1 MNSGIRLRTFS
12 PGSTGQDEPSAEELA
27 RAALRDAGYQSGFAE
42 GHAAATEAHLED
54 QTRLTA
60 ALVEALEDAALT
72 NEAARRHVAASL
84 SPMIEALV
92 RAITPALAEA
102 GLSRE
107 VARLVAEALEASPGA
122 VPQLRCAPELSEE
135 LGRILAERGLGARIE
150 AAAEL
155 LPREV
160 TIAWDQ
166 GFDHIDLDACIARIG
181 DCIASHLTRETGSDA
196 GE

>member
-1 MNSGIRLRTFS
+1 MNSGFRLRTFS
-12 PGSTGQDEPSAEELA
+12 PGRSGPDGPCAEDRA
-27 RAALRDAGYQSGFAE
+27 DAALRDEGYRSGYVE
-42 GHAAATEAHLED
+42 GQAAATEAHLED

-92 RAITPALAEA
+92 RAVTPALAEA

-107 VARLVAEALEASPGA
+107 VARLVAEALDAAPDA
-122 VPQLRCAPELSEE
+122 VPHLRCAPELTKK
-135 LGRILAERGLGARIE
+135 LDGILAVRGLKARIE
-150 AAAEL
+150 TAPEL

-166 GFDHIDLDACIARIG
+166 GYDHLDLDACIARIG
-181 DCIASHLTRETGSDA
+181 ACIASHLTRETGSDTD
-196 GE
+196 E

>member
-1 MNSGIRLRTFS
+1 MNSGFRLQTFS
-12 PGSTGQDEPSAEELA
+12 PGRANPDEPSPEDRA
-27 RAALRDAGYQSGFAE
+27 RAALHDEGYRSGYVE
-42 GHAAATEAHLED
+42 GQAAATEAHLED

-72 NEAARRHVAASL
+72 NEAARRHVVASL
-84 SPMIEALV
+84 APMIEELV

-107 VARLVAEALEASPGA
+107 VARLVSEALEAAPDA
-122 VPQLRCAPELSEE
+122 VPNLRCAPELLDKLEE
-135 LGRILAERGLGARIE
+135 ILGVRGLNARIE
-150 AAAEL
+150 AAPEL

-166 GFDHIDLDACIARIG
+166 GFDHLDLDACIARIG
-181 DCIASHLTRETGSDA
+181 ACIASHLTRETGNETD
-196 GE
+196 E